1 MHTDLHWKP
10 DRASPAPIVRQVVDH
25 FKDRIARGEWTVG
38 LKIPSQRALASALGV
53 NRSTVVAALDELTSL
68 GLLEGNRGG
77 GTRVV
82 NTTWSLLTA
91 SAPPDWNEYV
101 GSGLYESNLRIVQR
115 INQPSPGLIR
125 LGSGELAPELL
136 PQAKT
141 RRLFERLAERP
152 VPLGYEE
159 PLGNRR
165 LRERLS
171 EWLKPRGIAVSP
183 SSILIV
189 SGAIQAL
196 QLVSLSLL
204 RKGDLVLT
212 ETPSYLYSLRLFQ
225 SAGMRL
231 RGLPIESGGLRAET
245 VAASQRKQK
254 AALLYTNPT
263 FHNPTG
269 ATLDAGGREALLRAC
284 ERERL
289 PVVEDDVYRE
299 LWLDA
304 PPPPPI
310 KSIDRQGTVLY
321 LGSLSKTLSPGL
333 RIGWVVG
340 PEAVVARLADVKMQ
354 TDYGASS
361 LSQWAAAEW
370 IESGLYEE
378 QLTFVRSQLRQRREE
393 MLASLREHLS
403 GLASW
408 SVPNGGFYVWLRLAA
423 DVAIDSDRLF
433 DEALRRGVLLHPGF
447 LYDRDDSR
455 SLRLSYAYASSEELE
470 RGVRIL
476 GEIVRAKET
485 YYGRAAAENGQT

>member
-1 MHTDLHWKP
+1 MRPNLHWKP
-10 DRASPAPIVRQVVDH
+10 DRASSAGLARQVVEH
-25 FKDRIARGEWTVG
+25 LKGKIARGEWTAG
-38 LKIPSQRALASALGV
+38 TKIPPQRALAEALGV
-53 NRSTVVAALDELTSL
+53 NRSTIVAALDELTSL

-82 NTTWSLLTA
+82 NTTWGLLTA
-91 SAPPDWNEYV
+91 SAPPKWNEYV
-101 GSGLYESNLRIVQR
+101 ASGLYESNLHIVQR
-115 INQPSPGLIR
+115 INQPPPGLIR
-125 LGSGELAPELL
+125 LGSGELAPSLL
-136 PQAKT
+136 PQEQT

-159 PLGNRR
+159 PLGNLH
-165 LRERLS
+165 LREKLS
-171 EWLKPRGIAVSP
+171 EWLRVRGVEASP

-196 QLVSLSLL
+196 QLISLSLL
-204 RKGDLVLT
+204 RKGDAVLT
-212 ETPSYLYSLRLFQ
+212 ETPSYLNSLQVFQ

-231 RGLPIESGGLRAET
+231 RGLPIVNGGLQAEA
-245 VAASQRKQK
+245 VAASQRQLK

-269 ATLDAGGREALLRAC
+269 ATLDARGREALLRVC

-310 KSIDRQGTVLY
+310 KSMDRQGTVLY

-340 PEAVVARLADVKMQ
+340 PEPVVGRLADVKMQ

-370 IESGLYEE
+370 IGGGLYDKHVA
-378 QLTFVRSQLRQRREE
+378 TVRGELRGRREE
-393 MLASLREHLS
+393 MLSLLREHLS

-408 SVPNGGFYVWLRLAA
+408 TVPEGGFYIWLTLAP
-423 DVAIDSDRLF
+423 DVAVDAGRLF
-433 DEALRRGVLLHPGF
+433 DDALRRGVLLNPGF
-447 LYDRDDSR
+447 LYDRGDAR
-455 SLRLSYAYASSEELE
+455 SLRLSYAYASTEELD
-470 RGVRIL
+470 RGVRTL
-476 GEIVRAKET
+476 RDLLR
-485 YYGRAAAENGQT
+485 GR